1 MSDFIINTNRPAP
14 RALTALDR
22 TIGLEN
28 PTLDIDQAGL
38 TDIKANHLLKIDFTR
53 ADLLALLRQEDCA
66 GLRIYPAFDSNG
78 NFSMLAVATDSSRVD
93 IVSGDTSKCF
103 VAQDGKPATRLTQTE
118 ATNMIQDVK
127 AHIMANSKDSSDLIP
142 FATAATSTDQTSSN
156 YSKVFFTSTDMMR
169 LLGSDAVGI
178 RFYTSKIKFS
188 NRGQRTF
195 PTLTAV
201 ALSSTDVESS
211 IGLLSALPCPPNCGG
226 GYVGDS
232 DSVRVSA

>member
-1 MSDFIINTNRPAP
+1 
-14 RALTALDR
+14 
-22 TIGLEN
+22 
-28 PTLDIDQAGL
+28 
-38 TDIKANHLLKIDFTR
+38 
-53 ADLLALLRQEDCA
+53 
-66 GLRIYPAFDSNG
+66 
-78 NFSMLAVATDSSRVD
+78 
-93 IVSGDTSKCF
+93 
-103 VAQDGKPATRLTQTE
+103 
-118 ATNMIQDVK
+118 
-127 AHIMANSKDSSDLIP
+127 MANSKDSSDLIP

>member
-1 MSDFIINTNRPAP
+1 MLDIIINSNRPAP
-14 RALTALDR
+14 RALTAVDR
-22 TIGLEN
+22 NIGLDN
-28 PTLDIDQAGL
+28 PTLDMNQAGL
-38 TDIKANHLLKIDFTR
+38 TDIKANHLLKIDYTR
-53 ADLLALLRQEDCA
+53 ADLLELLGQEDCT

-78 NFSMLAVATDSSRVD
+78 NFSMLAVATNSSRVD

-103 VAQDGKPATRLTQTE
+103 VAQDGQPATRLTQAE
-118 ATNMIQDVK
+118 ATNMIKDVR
-127 AHIMANSKDSSDLIP
+127 AHIMANSNDSSNFIP
-142 FATAATSTDQTSSN
+142 FAVATTSTDQTSSN

-169 LLGSDAVGI
+169 LLGSDSDAVGI

-201 ALSSTDVESS
+201 ALSSPDVESS
-211 IGLLSALPCPPNCGG
+211 SGLLSALPCPPNCGG

-232 DSVRVSA
+232 DSVSA

>member
-1 MSDFIINTNRPAP
+1 MSDIIINTNRPAP

-103 VAQDGKPATRLTQTE
+103 VAQDGQPATRLTQAE

-142 FATAATSTDQTSSN
+142 FATATTSTDQTSSN

-201 ALSSTDVESS
+201 ALSSTDVVSS